1 MQPFLLNC
9 FAPLL
14 GILLVAVLALAT
26 MRLWPNLWPPS
37 VLRHA
42 ERYEEWLLSE
52 VERGQLWLWP
62 EPEAPLDSV
71 QRRLRSS
78 RGAFERWA
86 AVPYNRLTMFVTSG
100 AAVVILFAV
109 VGLTR
114 PDGTFWRSISAPVL
128 VVVSA
133 VYVWDVLYRQR
144 VSMLEKQRVI
154 SALGSR
160 SNAVALDA
168 ARVVVARDWHRDG
181 SLRNSSFEYADLK
194 GLVMARAR
202 LAGVSLM
209 YASLE
214 DADLIFADLA
224 SARLGSTDM
233 RRANLNFCNLEN
245 AALSLADLGDAS
257 LGRSTLRNAHLE
269 GANLRN
275 TFLAEADLEGAY
287 LEQAIYNS
295 KTKWPEGFMPPE
307 TAVNWDALNDTERDW
322 FRQWRWYVR

>member
-1 MQPFLLNC
+1 
-9 FAPLL
+9 
-14 GILLVAVLALAT
+14 
-26 MRLWPNLWPPS
+26 
-37 VLRHA
+37 
-42 ERYEEWLLSE
+42 
-52 VERGQLWLWP
+52 
-62 EPEAPLDSV
+62 
-71 QRRLRSS
+71 
-78 RGAFERWA
+78 
-86 AVPYNRLTMFVTSG
+86 MFVTSG

-109 VGLTR
+109 AGLTR
-114 PDGTFWRSISAPVL
+114 PDGTFWRAISAPVL
-128 VVVSA
+128 VVVLA